1 MVDIELLKKANIKII
16 KMLQQ
21 REFIEEL
28 RIVKKAHKQ
37 NPRIKDQSTVT
48 NVSSIYDLDLFL
60 DDNGVL
66 RVGG

>member
-1 MVDIELLKKANIKII
+1 
-16 KMLQQ
+16 MLQQ

-48 NVSSIYDLDLFL
+48 NASSIYGLDLFL
-60 DDNGVL
+60 DDNVVV